1 MTDLLARFARDRAA
15 LLAAGVLAGLAL
27 AAASAPLLWPL
38 DPEAVGGPP
47 LLRPLGD
54 PAHPLGTDRLGRD
67 VLARLLHGARLS
79 LTVAFAAAFAASVLG
94 SAVGLAAGLAG
105 GRLDELL
112 MRVTDAFQTVPGF
125 LLALAFVSV
134 LGPEARSVVL
144 AIAASAWT
152 GPARLVRA
160 EIASLAGRDFVL
172 AAVVA
177 GLPRREIALR
187 VLLPNALPP
196 VVAYAATSVA
206 SAVLI
211 EAALSFLGLAD
222 PNRASWGAMIA
233 EGRAVL
239 VSEPWLSI
247 LPGLALLLTVLAVNL
262 VGEGLNEALA
272 PRRARP

>member
-1 MTDLLARFARDRAA
+1 MSDALARFARNPAA
-15 LLAAGVLAGLAL
+15 LLGALLLVALAL
-27 AAASAPLLWPL
+27 AAALAPGLWPV
-38 DPEAVGGPP
+38 DPEAVDGPP
-47 LLRPLGD
+47 LLHPFTD

-67 VLARLLHGARLS
+67 LLARLLFGARLS
-79 LTVAFAAAFAASVLG
+79 LVVALAAASASLLLG

-105 GRLDELL
+105 GRIDDLL
-112 MRVTDAFQTVPGF
+112 MRITDAFQTVPGF

-134 LGPEARSVVL
+134 LGPEAESVVL
-144 AIAASAWT
+144 AIAASSWT
-152 GPARLVRA
+152 GPARILRA
-160 EIASLAGRDFVL
+160 EILSLARRDFVL

-177 GLPRREIALR
+177 GLPRAEIAWR

-196 VVAYAATSVA
+196 VLAYACASIA

-211 EAALSFLGLAD
+211 ESALSFLGLAD

-239 VSEPWLSI
+239 VREPWLSI
-247 LPGLALLLTVLAVNL
+247 LPGLALVLTVLAVNL
-262 VGEGLNEALA
+262 VGEGLDEALA

>member
-1 MTDLLARFARDRAA
+1 VSDALVRFARNRAA
-15 LLAAGVLAGLAL
+15 LLAAFLLATLAL
-27 AAASAPLLWPL
+27 AAALAPHLWPI
-38 DPEAVGGPP
+38 DPEAVDGPP
-47 LLRPLGD
+47 LLRPFTD

-67 VLARLLHGARLS
+67 LLARLLFGARLS
-79 LTVAFAAAFAASVLG
+79 LVVALAAAFASLLLG

-105 GRLDELL
+105 GRVDELL

-134 LGPEARSVVL
+134 LGPEAESVVL
-144 AIAASAWT
+144 AIAASSWT

-160 EIASLAGRDFVL
+160 EILSLARRDFVL

-177 GLPRREIALR
+177 GLPPVEIAWR

-196 VVAYAATSVA
+196 VLAYAGANIA
-206 SAVLI
+206 SAVLV
-211 EAALSFLGLAD
+211 ESALSFLGLAD

-239 VSEPWLSI
+239 VREPWLSI
-247 LPGLALLLTVLAVNL
+247 LPGLALLSTVLAVNL
-262 VGEGLNEALA
+262 VGEGLDEALA